1 MEAIDW
7 CSMGLGIVVV
17 VVDAEKKG
25 ERVVYKTDLALHF
38 ELSAYVTKVNSKT
51 TTNTRGEL

>member
-17 VVDAEKKG
+17 VVDAEKRG
-25 ERVVYKTDLALHF
+25 ERVVYKTDLALYF
-38 ELSAYVTKVNSKT
+38 ELSSYVTKVNSKT

>member
-25 ERVVYKTDLALHF
+25 ERVVYKTDLALYF
-38 ELSAYVTKVNSKT
+38 ELSSYVTKVNSKT
-51 TTNTRGEL
+51 TTNRRGEL

>member
-17 VVDAEKKG
+17 VVDAEKRG
-25 ERVVYKTDLALHF
+25 ERVVYKTDLALYF
-38 ELSAYVTKVNSKT
+38 ELSSYVTKVNSKT
-51 TTNTRGEL
+51 TTNRRGEL